1 MSLESRLRIFRG
13 ALEGFSKCAEYFDL
27 TGNLAKNLYQL
38 SDSISARH
46 NFVKALRYSI
56 FQCDR
61 CLYRVG
67 LGEAAPGPLLRDDPR
82 DITISSAALLENELY
97 YKIAHCVA
105 HFIREAT
112 VATGEIGAAIC
123 RMQFPTSPKSFARNL
138 DICVKFFT
146 RNASPK

>member
-1 MSLESRLRIFRG
+1 M
-13 ALEGFSKCAEYFDL
+13 
-27 TGNLAKNLYQL
+27 

-67 LGEAAPGPLLRDDPR
+67 LNEAAPGLLLRDDPR
-82 DITISSAALLENELY
+82 DSNISNAAMLENELY

-105 HFIREAT
+105 YFIQEAT
-112 VATGEIGAAIC
+112 VATEEIGAAIC
-123 RMQFPTSPKSFARNL
+123 RMQFPASHKSFARNL
-138 DICVKFFT
+138 DVCVKYFT
-146 RNASPK
+146 RNASPPLYL